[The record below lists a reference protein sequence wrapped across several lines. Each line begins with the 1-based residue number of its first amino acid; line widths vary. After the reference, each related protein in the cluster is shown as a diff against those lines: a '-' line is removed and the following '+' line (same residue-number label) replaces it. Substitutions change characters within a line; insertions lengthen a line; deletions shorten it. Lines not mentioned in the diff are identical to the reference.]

1 MSFVDSVQEWLAKAV
16 KPRHLDLA
24 ERGVIAGESLTPDY
38 MSFRNT
44 YWGQQH
50 PVNYKLL
57 YKMYKEDP
65 VVNSAINL
73 TKDFVVG
80 DGWELIGDEGSELHR
95 KRLERILNKNNFTN
109 TLNDLVLC
117 LLIYG
122 DAYLELVRSDTGR
135 KKFAAECDI
144 VKHDVS
150 LGSFGSHSWTEEKGL
165 KRCYIDD
172 REVQQPEFEK
182 QWEYEYKSKAGTVKK
197 MVPMD
202 PSTVRVDYNE
212 HGEPI
217 KYIQRVLHRRVDFYP
232 DEVVHFSLNKIGARV
247 YGHSPMQSLL
257 VTLQAKQ
264 NAENYTNDFFKRGA
278 MPRMVYVLPG
288 NYQKDMVDRF
298 KNTLATLQPQQDVV
312 LTGGQEVKVQ
322 DVAPHN
328 SDMQFIELLKYL
340 RLNILIALQVPPSM
354 IGISEG
360 ANRSNSTVQMQAFD
374 RRVHALKSI
383 IADILNWQLFTS
395 ENFGSDDV
403 VFKFQDKNVREN
415 LLKAQEAQLLSTMV
429 ATGIVTANEV
439 RDKLELKPLGIEGVQ
454 SEDRGLKIPDP
465 DVIIAERQMAQA
477 KLQADK
483 MAAQGI
489 QPGMP
494 AAGGKPG
501 GFNQQGQANPMKS
514 QVKTENAAA
523 LNTSAANES
532 RAESQPKKPSVSEK
546 LVPDYMHYYTSPRGS
561 IEDYERA
568 AKEIE
573 EYKKSAHYARE
584 LAYAEAASERGPF
597 ASGSVL
603 SPAEKKDRAREL
615 RERYLAHEEEED
627 QRNSEE
633 HEKEGYEDQGSIRK
647 PLEESRKVSTNV
659 GGMQRYPFGATPI
672 YPEAKRHQAA
682 VQEQV
687 RTDEIREVAGN
698 TVGNAFELNNDREF
712 PKEGVA
718 GKDIK
723 VSGKTKTRGARKKRE
738 LPRAPQD
745 PERDEVNAAGRK
757 VWAAPNSERF

>member
-1 MSFVDSVQEWLAKAV
+1 MSFVDNFQEWLAKAV
-16 KPRHLDLA
+16 KPRDLDLTA
-24 ERGVIAGESLTPDY
+24 RGVIAGESLTPDY
-38 MSFRNT
+38 LSFRNT

-95 KRLERILNKNNFTN
+95 KRIERVLNKNNFTN

-122 DAYLELVRSDTGR
+122 DAYLELVRHEDSR
-135 KKFAAECDI
+135 HKFVSECDI
-144 VKHDVS
+144 AKHSDNI
-150 LGSFGSHSWTEEKGL
+150 GSFGVHEWTEELGVKKCFVG
-165 KRCYIDD
+165 DN
-172 REVQQPEFEK
+172 EVSKDVFEK
-182 QWEYEYKSKAGTVKK
+182 QWNYEYKQKFGTVKK
-197 MVPMD
+197 MVPME
-202 PSTVRVDYNE
+202 PSSVRVDYNE

-232 DEVVHFSLNKIGARV
+232 DEIVHFSLNKIGARV

-322 DVAPHN
+322 EVAPHN

-383 IADILNWQLFTS
+383 IADILNWQLFTT
-395 ENFGSDDV
+395 ENFGSDNV

-415 LLKAQEAQLLSTMV
+415 LLKAQEAQLLSSMV

-454 SEDRGLKIPDP
+454 SEDRGMKIPDP
-465 DVIIAERQMAQA
+465 DKIIAERQMAQA
-477 KLQADK
+477 KLQGDK
-483 MAAQGI
+483 MMVNGEMNQ
-489 QPGMP
+489 M
-494 AAGGKPG
+494 GG
-501 GFNQQGQANPMKS
+501 QSGQANPMKS

-523 LNTSAANES
+523 LNTSAASES
-532 RAESQPKKPSVSEK
+532 RASSQPKKPSTE
-546 LVPDYMHYYTSPRGS
+546 
-561 IEDYERA
+561 
-568 AKEIE
+568 
-573 EYKKSAHYARE
+573 KSAHYLQE

-603 SPAEKKDRAREL
+603 SSAEKKDRAREL
-615 RERYLAHEEEED
+615 RERHLAFLLEED

-633 HEKEGYEDQGSIRK
+633 HEKVGYEDQGSIRK
-647 PLEESRKVSTNV
+647 PLEETRKVSTNV
-659 GGMQRYPFGATPI
+659 GGAKRYPFGATPV

-682 VQEQV
+682 VVDQV
-687 RTDEIREVAGN
+687 RTNEIREVGN
-698 TVGNAFELNNDREF
+698 NPIGNAFELNNEREF
-712 PKEGVA
+712 PKEGVSGA
-718 GKDIK
+718 EIA
-723 VSGKTKTRGARKKRE
+723 VSGKTKKRGARKKRE

-757 VWAAPNSERF
+757 VWTAPPESLY

>member
-1 MSFVDSVQEWLAKAV
+1 MSFVDNFQEWLAKTV
-16 KPRHLDLA
+16 KPRNLDLTA
-24 ERGVIAGESLTPDY
+24 RGVIAGESLTPDY
-38 MSFRNT
+38 LSFRNT

-65 VVNSAINL
+65 VVNSAINM

-122 DAYLELVRSDTGR
+122 DAYLELVRHDDAR
-135 KKFAAECDI
+135 KKFVAECDI
-144 VKHDVS
+144 AKHSVS
-150 LGSFGSHSWTEEKGL
+150 LGSFGVHEWTEDLGL
-165 KRCYIDD
+165 KKCFVDD
-172 REVQQPEFEK
+172 CEVSKTDFEK
-182 QWEYEYKSKAGTVKK
+182 QWGYEYKQQVGTVKK
-197 MVPMD
+197 MIPME
-202 PSTVRVDYNE
+202 PSSVRIDYNE
-212 HGEPI
+212 HGEAI

-232 DEVVHFSLNKIGARV
+232 DEVVHFSLNKVGARV

-278 MPRMVYVLPG
+278 MPRMIYILPG

-312 LTGGQEVKVQ
+312 LTGGQEVKVSE
-322 DVAPHN
+322 VAPHN

-354 IGISEG
+354 VGISEG

-383 IADILNWQLFTS
+383 IADILNWQLFTT
-395 ENFGSDDV
+395 ENFGFDDV

-454 SEDRGLKIPDP
+454 SEDRGMDIPDP
-465 DVIIAERQMAQA
+465 DAIIAERQMAQA
-477 KLQADK
+477 KLQGDK

-489 QPGMP
+489 VPGMP
-494 AAGGKPG
+494 GAGGKPG
-501 GFNQQGQANPMKS
+501 GFNQQNQANPMKS

-532 RAESQPKKPSVSEK
+532 RAESQPKKPSATE
-546 LVPDYMHYYTSPRGS
+546 
-561 IEDYERA
+561 
-568 AKEIE
+568 
-573 EYKKSAHYARE
+573 KSAHYLQE
-584 LAYAEAASERGPF
+584 LAFAEAASERGPF

-603 SPAEKKDRAREL
+603 SPEEKRDRAREL
-615 RERYLAHEEEED
+615 RERFLAHQVEED

-633 HEKEGYEDQGSIRK
+633 HEEEGFEDQGSIRK

-659 GGMQRYPFGATPI
+659 GGTHRYPFGATQV
-672 YPEAKRHQAA
+672 YPEAKRHQAG

-687 RTDEIREVAGN
+687 RASEIREVAGN
-698 TVGNAFELNNDREF
+698 PIGNAYELNNDREF
-712 PKEGVA
+712 SREDVA
-718 GKDIK
+718 GKDIA
-723 VSGKTKTRGARKKRE
+723 VSGKTKKRGAHKKRE

-745 PERDEVNAAGRK
+745 PERDEVSASGRK
-757 VWAAPNSERF
+757 RWAAPDTERF